1 MLVTRGAQSSDQV
14 MKPDDGCTHKCFL
27 EWESRRMRHLAFG
40 DAGWWHMPYSI
51 SSKHIPQD
59 DVLQLFQALR
69 TRIFMAGAYAAHG
82 DSHLLVCCRLQVLRD
97 LFILFKSR
105 RDHMVVVLEKE
116 EEEEEVDGESSPRHP
131 AAADADFIP
140 GFVGENKLHVR
151 WGTASRMFKYK

>member
-1 MLVTRGAQSSDQV
+1 
-14 MKPDDGCTHKCFL
+14 
-27 EWESRRMRHLAFG
+27 MRHLGFG
-40 DAGWWHMPYSI
+40 DPGRAHMPYSI

-59 DVLQLFQALR
+59 NVLQLFQALR

-97 LFILFKSR
+97 LFFLFKSR

-116 EEEEEVDGESSPRHP
+116 EEEEEEVDGESSRRHP

-151 WGTASRMFKYK
+151 